1 MESIFAALFE
11 PVPAALLLLETA
23 AIALIWVMMTPFI
36 VVVGDNCAIER
47 TI

>member
-36 VVVGDNCAIER
+36 VVGDNCAIER